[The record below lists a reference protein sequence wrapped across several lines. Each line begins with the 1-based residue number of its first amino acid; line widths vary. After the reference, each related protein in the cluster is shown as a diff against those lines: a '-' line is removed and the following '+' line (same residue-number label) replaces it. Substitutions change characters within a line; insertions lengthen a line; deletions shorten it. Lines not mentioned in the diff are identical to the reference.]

1 MTSIVCEG
9 ADLCQEMA
17 RKADTSFVRT
27 YQGDPPSRHI
37 LTTENLALIADMSPL
52 VAGHL
57 LLLPK
62 THYLSFSPVIRN
74 HRAELESFL
83 EAVAPLYRRTFGDML
98 VLEHGSSIDSNGN
111 ACVTHAHWH
120 LLPVDG
126 AEVDR
131 LIEADGL
138 AYSDLAGLSELGS
151 PLWMSQPYFY
161 RGYDSRMRVY
171 EPSPATQRQY
181 LRSVVAK
188 TLSIETPLWDYALV
202 IRKELLRETMLRV
215 RHWPALPATKCE
227 ARGN

>member
-1 MTSIVCEG
+1 MTGVVCEG

-27 YQGDPPSRHI
+27 YQGDPPSRNI

-62 THYLSFSPVIRN
+62 THYLSFSPVIRK
-74 HRAELESFL
+74 HLAELGSFV
-83 EAVAPLYRRTFGDML
+83 ETIAPLYRRTFGDML
-98 VLEHGSSIDSNGN
+98 VLEHGSSMDSNGN
-111 ACVTHAHWH
+111 ACITHAHWH

-151 PLWMSQPYFY
+151 PLRMSQPYFY
-161 RGYDSRMRVY
+161 RGYGSRMRVY

-202 IRKELLRETMLRV
+202 IRKELLRETMSRV
-215 RHWPALPATKCE
+215 RHWPGSASYRV
-227 ARGN
+227 RGAG